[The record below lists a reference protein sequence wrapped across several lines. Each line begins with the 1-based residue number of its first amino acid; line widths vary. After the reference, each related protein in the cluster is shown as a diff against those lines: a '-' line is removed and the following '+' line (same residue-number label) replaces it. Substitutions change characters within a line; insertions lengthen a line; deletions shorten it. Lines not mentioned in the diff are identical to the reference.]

1 MGELDMT
8 HYSQEQWVDFA
19 RNVVGEDE
27 KRRMENHLKT
37 GCVRCSKELG
47 IWQRLHQVARRESA
61 YVPSDGT
68 VRTANAS
75 FANRTVRSADRTRPG
90 IASLLFDTLRNPILA
105 GVRSTGTS
113 PRQVLYG
120 AGTYRIDVR
129 IEPQMDS
136 ERVILMGQV
145 LNSANPEERLPE
157 LPVTLFKG
165 RKVLAESTTKQFG
178 EFQIECEL
186 DGGFRLMVML
196 PGQAEVILPLIDP
209 AFGIEEIQSY
219 KTDSNALT
227 GVPSLGKKGTRTKV

>member
-1 MGELDMT
+1 MT
-8 HYSQEQWVDFA
+8 HYSLKQWVDFA

-27 KRRMENHLKT
+27 KRKMETHLKS

-47 IWQRLHQVARRESA
+47 IWQRLHQLARRESA

-68 VRTANAS
+68 VRTVNAS
-75 FANRTVRSADRTRPG
+75 FANRTTRRTDRAKPG
-90 IASLLFDTLRNPILA
+90 IASLLFDTLRSPLLA
-105 GVRSTGTS
+105 GMRSTGTV

-165 RKVLAESTTKQFG
+165 RKVLAESMTKQFG

-186 DGGFRLMVML
+186 DGGIRLMVML

-209 AFGIEEIQSY
+209 TFGIEERQSHQ
-219 KTDSNALT
+219 TDSNSLT
-227 GVPSLGKKGTRTKV
+227 GKPKAEKKGTRTKV

>member
-1 MGELDMT
+1 MT
-8 HYSQEQWVDFA
+8 HYSLQQWVDFA
-19 RNVVGEDE
+19 RNVVGEDD
-27 KRRMENHLKT
+27 KRKMENHLKT

-61 YVPSDGT
+61 YVPSDGA
-68 VRTANAS
+68 VRTVNAS
-75 FANRTVRSADRTRPG
+75 FANRSVHRADRAKPG
-90 IASLLFDTLRNPILA
+90 IASLLFDTMRSPILA
-105 GVRSTGTS
+105 GMRSTGNA

-145 LNSANPEERLPE
+145 LNSANPEQRLPE

-165 RKVLAESTTKQFG
+165 RRVLAESTTKQFG

-209 AFGIEEIQSY
+209 AFGIEERQPHGI
-219 KTDSNALT
+219 DSNALT
-227 GVPSLGKKGTRTKV
+227 GRDSEKKGTRTKV